1 MGKKQN
7 ITLRLDQGT
16 LNKAKD
22 LAAERRTSV
31 SAMLTM
37 TIEEMAAR
45 EDAYDQARRRALARL
60 KRGFHLGGRIRAS
73 RGELHDREGLRRH

>member
-7 ITLRLDQGT
+7 ITLRLDQDT

-45 EDAYDQARRRALARL
+45 EDAYEKARRRAVARV
-60 KRGFHLGGRIRAS
+60 KRGFHLGGRITAS
-73 RGELHDREGLRRH
+73 RDELHDRKNLR